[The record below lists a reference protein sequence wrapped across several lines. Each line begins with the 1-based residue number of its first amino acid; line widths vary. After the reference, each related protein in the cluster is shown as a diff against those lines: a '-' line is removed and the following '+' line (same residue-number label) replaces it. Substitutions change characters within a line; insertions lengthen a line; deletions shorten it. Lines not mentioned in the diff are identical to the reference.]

1 MISACVTFSAD
12 SKYKDKGGF
21 FSDKVFCCS
30 VVDDDYGED
39 WLFVGAESLEVGA
52 ESLGIGAESLE
63 IDAELLEDAKTDSD
77 VWLAVDGVR
86 RLLAKSFCVLVDD
99 VDASDG
105 RGWGWQAATDLA
117 PIVVCLAYC
126 LILFRCFSV
135 PACSLTWPSPRI
147 LIENAELQRR
157 QNALVVSSLT
167 FVIHGYVVLH
177 SSLKWDRW
185 VGIE

>member
-21 FSDKVFCCS
+21 LSDKVFCCS
-30 VVDDDYGED
+30 VVDDNDGED
-39 WLFVGAESLEVGA
+39 WLFVGAESLGF
-52 ESLGIGAESLE
+52 GAESLE

-86 RLLAKSFCVLVDD
+86 SQLAKSFFVLVDD

-117 PIVVCLAYC
+117 PIVVCLTYC

-147 LIENAELQRR
+147 LIENA
-157 QNALVVSSLT
+157 
-167 FVIHGYVVLH
+167 
-177 SSLKWDRW
+177 
-185 VGIE
+185 